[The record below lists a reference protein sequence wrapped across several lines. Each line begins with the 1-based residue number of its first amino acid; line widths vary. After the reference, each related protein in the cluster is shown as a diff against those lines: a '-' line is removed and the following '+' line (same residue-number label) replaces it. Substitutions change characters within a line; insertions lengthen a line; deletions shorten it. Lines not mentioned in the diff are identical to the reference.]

1 MLNEEGRGVRRWDG
15 GKVEGEVREGETGR
29 AGRWQKVDKVK
40 RDREWGRSGDVGGGW
55 RRRGFTDTR
64 APGKRRGEE
73 KKSRSGPEVMLGSI
87 KHCTGLRV
95 LLASPLIGSPSGS
108 SSDSFSL
115 SPSSDSSSF
124 IPILSSVILVSRIPD
139 LVPLLCF
146 LIFLLLCLLL
156 IPLCLFFPS
165 FSSPF
170 FSTAPPL
177 YLLFFFHLFLCLLL
191 ILPYFILSSPLC
203 SSLLFSWALFL

>member
-1 MLNEEGRGVRRWDG
+1 M
-15 GKVEGEVREGETGR
+15 
-29 AGRWQKVDKVK
+29 
-40 RDREWGRSGDVGGGW
+40 GGGW

-87 KHCTGLRV
+87 KHCTGLWV

-108 SSDSFSL
+108 SSYSFSV

-124 IPILSSVILVSRIPD
+124 
-139 LVPLLCF
+139 
-146 LIFLLLCLLL
+146 
-156 IPLCLFFPS
+156 FPP
-165 FSSPF
+165 FSSSF

-177 YLLFFFHLFLCLLL
+177 YLPFFFYLFLCLPL
-191 ILPYFILSSPLC
+191 ILLYFILSSVLFATLLLGSFSLCPLLLPLILPLPSFDSPLLALRFVLFLC
-203 SSLLFSWALFL
+203 FLVLVLLPVFLMFLLFPSSFFTSVSPFTPHSYSSFCFYSRN